1 MVLNKGFLIAQRISS
16 SNIVFYSIVLLVI
29 VAILP
34 PILFLLIFSL
44 SNAELGEMPRDVTL
58 QHYIKIFTT
67 ARDLTAIANSLFISL
82 IAASAGAILALII
95 AWVVAKTNTP
105 LVRKLEPLL
114 MIPAS
119 ISPFLYA
126 LSWTS
131 VLDPY
136 VGIMNIIAGHTIF
149 NIYSLE
155 GITLVLTFASMP
167 LSYIVIKPFY
177 ENFDSTLEEAS
188 IVSGVGKW
196 KTTLY
201 ITHRLAIPTL
211 LGAFILAF
219 VWNMEEL
226 GVPLILASR
235 SDTPMIPLR
244 IYELTLTFPP
254 DINRA
259 SALAIITMA
268 FSTTLYYMASRFM
281 AGRSWA
287 TIGARGFRR
296 NITDLGRLKYLLAF
310 LVLLYISVA
319 SLLPLAAMILQTL
332 YPGYGIPSSVNQL
345 TLKNFQDLLAKPLAI
360 DAIRNSLIIS
370 SIGSFLL
377 VFLAFFISYVVY
389 RTEFKVKRFLDVISM
404 LPVSIPSIVIALG
417 IFLYFVYIMPV
428 FLYISIWSIMLG
440 LMIRFIGHSVRAVSS
455 GLLQVHQILEEA
467 ARVHGVPRH
476 IVIYDIYMK
485 ILVPTF
491 ISVYTFIFIYFV
503 RELPLS
509 ILLATSKNMVWTA
522 GIYTLLELGNL
533 KLVMAFALLEILLI
547 LSVRYVANYLTKL
560 VARWYI

>member
-1 MVLNKGFLIAQRISS
+1 MSNKSFFTAQKIRSS
-16 SNIVFYSIVLLVI
+16 DAVFYSIVLLII
-29 VAILP
+29 VAVLP
-34 PILFLLIFSL
+34 PISFLLIFSL
-44 SNAELGEMPRDVTL
+44 SDAEIGEMPREVTL

-67 ARDLTAIANSLFISL
+67 ARDLAAIINSLIISL
-82 IAASAGAILALII
+82 ISASAGAILALIM
-95 AWVVAKTNTP
+95 AWVVVRTNTP
-105 LVRKLEPLL
+105 LVRELEPLL
-114 MIPAS
+114 ILPAS

-131 VLDPY
+131 ILDPY
-136 VGIMNIIAGHTIF
+136 VGIINVIAGHTIF
-149 NIYSLE
+149 NIYSLG
-155 GITLVLTFASMP
+155 GIILVLTFASMP

-177 ENFDSTLEEAS
+177 ESLDSTLEEAS
-188 IVSGVGKW
+188 IISGVGKW

-201 ITHRLAIPTL
+201 ITHRLAIPSL

-235 SDTPMIPLR
+235 SDIPMISLR

-259 SALAIITMA
+259 STLAIITMIL
-268 FSTTLYYMASRFM
+268 STTLYYMTSRFM
-281 AGRSWA
+281 GGRRWA
-287 TIGARGFRR
+287 VIGARGYRR
-296 NITDLGRLKYLLAF
+296 NITDLGWLKYLTTL
-310 LVLLYISVA
+310 LVLLYISIA
-319 SLLPLAAMILQTL
+319 SLLPLIGVILQAL
-332 YPGYGIPSSVNQL
+332 YPGYSIPGSIHQL
-345 TLKNFQDLLAKPLAI
+345 TFKNFQDLLAIPLAV
-360 DAIRNSLIIS
+360 DAIKNSLIIS
-370 SIGSFLL
+370 TIGSFLL
-377 VFLAFFISYVVY
+377 VFLAFFISYIVH
-389 RTEFKVKRFLDVISM
+389 RTEFKFRRFLDVISM

-440 LMIRFIGHSVRAVSS
+440 LMIRFIGHSVRAVSA
-455 GLLQVHQILEEA
+455 GLSQVHQILEEA

-476 IVIYDIYMK
+476 IIVYDIYIK

-491 ISVYTFIFIYFV
+491 ISTYTFIFIYFV

-547 LSVRYVANYLTKL
+547 LSVRYVGNYLTKF